1 MKRLIDVLIKVD
13 LYGGIKLEEIIK
25 SMLENSR
32 QHTIGGNV
40 ASYIPELM
48 KSDPS
53 KLGLT
58 LISCEGKRVSA
69 GDCNV
74 KFTIQSVSKPLVLM
88 LALMK
93 YGEERVFSK
102 VGTEPTGDPFNS
114 LIRLETFTEWKKPF
128 NPMINAGAIAITSLF
143 EGKDNEEKL
152 KMVLDFIRELTG
164 NANIDINEQV
174 YLSEKRTGHK
184 NRAMAYYLK
193 DLGVIEGD
201 PEEVVDLY
209 FKHCSIEAT
218 TEDLANIALVLACGG
233 KCIKTGKVLIP
244 KRICRIVNTLMTTC
258 GMYDESGEFAV
269 NVGFPSKSGVG
280 GGILSV
286 VPGKMGIA
294 VYGPALDKKG
304 NSCAGV
310 KLLESIS
317 DEFDLS
323 IF

>member
-1 MKRLIDVLIKVD
+1 MN
-13 LYGGIKLEEIIK
+13 LETIIK
-25 SMLENSR
+25 TMLEDSR
-32 QHTIGGNV
+32 KYTTKGNV

-53 KLGLT
+53 KLGIT
-58 LISCEGKRVSA
+58 IITCDDDKIYA
-69 GDCNV
+69 GDYNQ
-74 KFTIQSVSKPLVLM
+74 KFTIQSISKPLVLM
-88 LALMK
+88 LALME

-102 VGTEPTGDPFNS
+102 VGKEPTGDPFNS

-143 EGKDNEEKL
+143 EGEDNEEKL
-152 KMVLDFIRELTG
+152 KRVLDFIRELTG
-164 NANIDINEQV
+164 NPDIAVNEEV
-174 YLSEKRTGHK
+174 YQSEKRTGHK

-218 TEDLANIALVLACGG
+218 TEDLANIGSVLACGG
-233 KCIKTGKVLIP
+233 KCMKSGKTLIP
-244 KRICRIVNTLMTTC
+244 KRVSQIVNTLMTTC

-294 VYGPALDKKG
+294 VYSPALDKKG
-304 NSCAGV
+304 NSYAGV

-317 DEFDLS
+317 DKLDLS

>member
-1 MKRLIDVLIKVD
+1 MK
-13 LYGGIKLEEIIK
+13 EIIE
-25 SMLENSR
+25 SMIINNKKYTEE
-32 QHTIGGNV
+32 GNV

-48 KSDPS
+48 KSDSSQLGVTIVKCDAS
-53 KLGLT
+53 K
-58 LISCEGKRVSA
+58 VHA
-69 GDCNV
+69 GDYDQ

-88 LALMK
+88 LALME
-93 YGEERVFSK
+93 YGEARVFSK
-102 VGTEPTGDPFNS
+102 VGKEPTGDPFNS

-143 EGKDNEEKL
+143 EGKDNDEKL
-152 KMVLDFIRELTG
+152 KKVLDFIKLLTG
-164 NANIDINEQV
+164 NPNISVNEEV
-174 YLSEKRTGHK
+174 YMSEKRTGHK

-201 PEEVVDLY
+201 PEAVVDLY
-209 FKHCSIEAT
+209 FKHCSIEANT
-218 TEDLANIALVLACGG
+218 DDLARIASVLACGG
-233 KCIKTGKVLIP
+233 KNIETGELLIP
-244 KRICRIVNTLMTTC
+244 KRVTRIVNTLMTTC

-280 GGILSV
+280 GAIMSV

-294 VYGPALDKKG
+294 VYSPALDKKG

-310 KLLESIS
+310 KLLEDIS
-317 DEFDLS
+317 EYFDLS

>member
-1 MKRLIDVLIKVD
+1 MDK
-13 LYGGIKLEEIIK
+13 IIK
-25 SMLENSR
+25 TMLDECRKYTSE
-32 QHTIGGNV
+32 GKV

-48 KSDPS
+48 KSEAS
-53 KLGLT
+53 KLGIT
-58 LISCEGKRVSA
+58 IVACDGKKVSA
-69 GDCNV
+69 GDFDH
-74 KFTIQSVSKPLVLM
+74 KFSIQSISKPLVLM
-88 LALMK
+88 LALME

-102 VGTEPTGDPFNS
+102 VGKEPTGDPFNS

-143 EGKDNEEKL
+143 EGKNNDEKL
-152 KMVLDFIRELTG
+152 KKVLDFIREVSG
-164 NANIDINEQV
+164 NQNININEEV

-218 TEDLANIALVLACGG
+218 TEDLASIASVLACGG
-233 KCIKTGKVLIP
+233 KCITTGKELIP
-244 KRICRIVNTLMTTC
+244 KRISRIANTLMTTC

-304 NSCAGV
+304 NSFAGV
-310 KLLESIS
+310 KLLEAIS
-317 DEFDLS
+317 DEFELS

>member
-1 MKRLIDVLIKVD
+1 MEKRIESI
-13 LYGGIKLEEIIK
+13 LEDCRK
-25 SMLENSR
+25 YTSK
-32 QHTIGGNV
+32 GKV

-53 KLGLT
+53 KLGIT
-58 LISCEGKRVSA
+58 IMNCDGSKISA
-69 GDCNV
+69 GDFDF
-74 KFTIQSVSKPLVLM
+74 KFTIQSVSKPLVLI
-88 LALMK
+88 LALME

-102 VGTEPTGDPFNS
+102 VGKEPTGDPFNS
-114 LIRLETFTEWKKPF
+114 LVRLETFSELKKPF

-143 EGKDNEEKL
+143 HGNSNEEKL
-152 KMVLDFIRELTG
+152 DRVLNFIKKLTG
-164 NANIDINEQV
+164 NPNISVNEDV

-201 PEEVVDLY
+201 PEQVVDLY

-218 TEDLANIALVLACGG
+218 TEDLANIASILACGG
-233 KCIKTGKVLIP
+233 KNIETGELIIP
-244 KRICRIVNTLMTTC
+244 KRVTRIVNTLMTTC

-286 VPGKMGIA
+286 VPGKMGMA
-294 VYGPALDKKG
+294 VYAPALDEKG
-304 NSCAGV
+304 NSYAGV
-310 KLLESIS
+310 KLLEAIS
-317 DEFDLS
+317 DEFKLS